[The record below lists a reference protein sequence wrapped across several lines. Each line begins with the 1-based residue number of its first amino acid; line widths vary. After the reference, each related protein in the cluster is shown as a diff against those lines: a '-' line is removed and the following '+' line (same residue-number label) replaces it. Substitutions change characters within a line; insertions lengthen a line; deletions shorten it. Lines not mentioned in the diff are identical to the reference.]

1 MRTFFFYSKYLIA
14 IRLFIVPGKHFYLPI
29 VEIMLLKSIIGKG
42 SCWVQKIS
50 FVRNCMDTHNISIVI
65 VIAVVM
71 GVSVVSDD
79 HWLQMEVEMRFQ
91 DLFSKI

>member
-1 MRTFFFYSKYLIA
+1 
-14 IRLFIVPGKHFYLPI
+14 
-29 VEIMLLKSIIGKG
+29 
-42 SCWVQKIS
+42 
-50 FVRNCMDTHNISIVI
+50 MDTHNISIVI

-79 HWLQMEVEMRFQ
+79 QWLQMEVEMRFQ